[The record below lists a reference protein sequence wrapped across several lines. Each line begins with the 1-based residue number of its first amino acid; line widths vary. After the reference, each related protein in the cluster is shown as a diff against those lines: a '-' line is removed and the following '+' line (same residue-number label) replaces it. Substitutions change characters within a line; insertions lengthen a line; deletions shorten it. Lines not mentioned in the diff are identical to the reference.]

1 MKTIFVIISGLADVA
16 DHSLGGKTPLMLAH
30 SPALDALAKCGC
42 SGTLKVCPDGVEL
55 SRANAI
61 LSLLGYDFSKG
72 APDAEALA
80 RFGKSDSVSPDAE
93 GLRCFVVPKFSG
105 RGVMISSHAEVRGI
119 GKLAMLRGIDPAE
132 GRKEGETV
140 LQRMASLA
148 LDAVGKEEFVAVH
161 VESAASMARKHD
173 PDGKRRAIE
182 QIDREVVCPIAD
194 YVWNAREQMN
204 MVVVSDTVYPWR
216 TGRPVEG
223 EVPAVVYFNDDLP
236 YDTPR
241 FDEEALNEGP
251 LNVPLPGDLIK
262 LLISFEPVFE
272 DGPLD

>member
-1 MKTIFVIISGLADVA
+1 MKTIILIISGLADLP
-16 DHSLGGKTPLMLAH
+16 DSSLGGKTPLMLAD

-42 SGTLKVCPDGVEL
+42 CGTLRVCPDGVPL
-55 SRANAI
+55 TRANAI
-61 LSLLGYDFSKG
+61 LALLGYDFSKG
-72 APDAEALA
+72 APDPEAIA
-80 RFGKSDSVSPDAE
+80 RFGKSDSVSPDSE
-93 GLRCFVVPKFSG
+93 SLRCFVVPKFSG

-119 GKLAMLRGIDPAE
+119 GKLAMLRAVDPGE
-132 GRKEGETV
+132 GRSEGETA
-140 LQRMASLA
+140 LQRMAALA
-148 LDAVGKEEFVAVH
+148 LAAIEKEELVVIH

-173 PDGKRRAIE
+173 PEGKIRAIE
-182 QIDREVVCPIAD
+182 QIDSEVVCPIAD

-204 MVVVSDTVYPWR
+204 MVVVSDTVYSWR
-216 TGRPVEG
+216 KGSPVEG

-241 FDEEALNEGP
+241 FDEAALDEGP

-272 DGPLD
+272 DGALD